1 MWYILIASEL
11 NILQQ
16 ITANLLEHKKM
27 IQSYFCTTLIDVL
40 FNGNNLLDY
49 TNLFSP
55 NKYEKSGK
63 IIIRYFQ

>member
-11 NILQQ
+11 NILQL